1 MMKSLATILFITMNL
16 AVAADRSEINLL
28 DKTQIPLT
36 QAVDLA
42 LNEIPGK
49 VFEVDL
55 DSIRRLPVY
64 EVSILTEDKV
74 YEVTIDAI
82 NGTIIK
88 VDLD

>member
-1 MMKSLATILFITMNL
+1 MKSIVITLLLTMNL
-16 AVAADRSEINLL
+16 AAAADRSEINLIN
-28 DKTQIPLT
+28 KTQIPLT

-49 VFEVDL
+49 AFEVDL

-64 EVSILTEDKV
+64 EVSILTDDKV

-82 NGTIIK
+82 NGTILK

>member
-1 MMKSLATILFITMNL
+1 MKSLATILFITMNL

-64 EVSILTEDKV
+64 EVYILTEDKV

>member
-1 MMKSLATILFITMNL
+1 MKSIVITLLLTMNL
-16 AVAADRSEINLL
+16 AAAADRSEINLIN
-28 DKTQIPLT
+28 KTQIPLT

-49 VFEVDL
+49 AFEVDL

-64 EVSILTEDKV
+64 EVSILTDDRV

-82 NGTIIK
+82 NGTILK

>member
-1 MMKSLATILFITMNL
+1 MKSLVITLLLTMNL
-16 AVAADRSEINLL
+16 AAAADRSEINLIN
-28 DKTQIPLT
+28 KTQIPLT

-49 VFEVDL
+49 AFEVDL

-64 EVSILTEDKV
+64 EVSILTDDKV

-82 NGTIIK
+82 NGTILK

>member
-1 MMKSLATILFITMNL
+1 MKSLATILFITMNL
-16 AVAADRSEINLL
+16 AVAADRSEINLI
-28 DKTQIPLT
+28 DKTQIPLP
-36 QAVDLA
+36 QAIDLA

-49 VFEVDL
+49 AFEVDL